1 MSAIIFVRNMFRPS
15 IMASSTPPTAADRL
29 AARQPPRAASTPPVA
44 APEMMEFQ
52 GSSFCL
58 SATSVQSN
66 EEKSP
71 PQTAKFPAD
80 RRFRLSAR
88 QSLWSGLRVGARAQ
102 QAQSVLLCCARG
114 RGAPPMTGAL
124 AFTAVTLPSSRSPR
138 GEFLAPFTLFQTPP
152 PMAPMAKA
160 PPMSSKMRCGQGSR
174 SCTDMPMPIALAAA
188 PGTAWLGAIEG
199 THFALCPRCSA
210 DGSSP
215 WS

>member
-1 MSAIIFVRNMFRPS
+1 MSAIIFVRKMFRPS

-66 EEKSP
+66 DEKSP

-88 QSLWSGLRVGARAQ
+88 QSLWSGLRVRARAQ
-102 QAQSVLLCCARG
+102 QAQRRAAVLRKG
-114 RGAPPMTGAL
+114 VRR
-124 AFTAVTLPSSRSPR
+124 TAN
-138 GEFLAPFTLFQTPP
+138 
-152 PMAPMAKA
+152 
-160 PPMSSKMRCGQGSR
+160 
-174 SCTDMPMPIALAAA
+174 
-188 PGTAWLGAIEG
+188 
-199 THFALCPRCSA
+199 
-210 DGSSP
+210 DGSPGFHSRDAAQQP
-215 WS
+215 LASW

>member
-1 MSAIIFVRNMFRPS
+1 
-15 IMASSTPPTAADRL
+15 MASSTPPTAADRL

-58 SATSVQSN
+58 RATSVQSN
-66 EEKSP
+66 DEKSP

-174 SCTDMPMPIALAAA
+174 SCTDMLLRRDACCQSRCRPWTPGSKPADAA
-188 PGTAWLGAIEG
+188 T
-199 THFALCPRCSA
+199 F
-210 DGSSP
+210 GSKLP
-215 WS
+215 TFI